1 MVQDNG
7 PRDRS
12 PSGLF
17 EMAGAWRGPQ
27 LLGHATNVASLAA
40 RWTSARHVERRAPIR
55 VLLLG
60 EDADA
65 TETICLLLEHA
76 GNERYVFHW
85 LAEPPLD
92 FRLDGTSFDL
102 VIVTAEPALG
112 SGMATFSALR
122 AAGLTVPIVLA
133 SAGVPDDL
141 VERAVDLGVADV
153 LDATDLDLQ
162 TLDRAVRAAL
172 ARASRDRQLYQAVRR
187 DDLTGLANRASFRD
201 RLDHGLT
208 LARRSGGKLALLL
221 VDVDDF
227 KSINDRFGHPGGD
240 ELLRRVG
247 ERLRSRVRESD
258 TVARLGGDEF
268 GVLLLNIARP
278 EDAAVVVRK
287 LLESLKP
294 PIDLDGQPAQVTA
307 SIGVAIYPDHAL
319 EAQRLIRLADA
330 AMYRAKRA
338 DGSGCCWH
346 DDSRPL
352 ASPDAEELAAA
363 MATDAVSFVLRPQV
377 ALHGGRVAM
386 GMRPVWRHPRRG
398 LLDLLA
404 LRTLVEEAGAV
415 DQLTERL
422 LLAATGKLANWR
434 RHGFGEVHITLP
446 MLSRRRLAWA
456 GLADRM
462 AAAVSRQSVP
472 PERLEIEI
480 DEQLLVEDAQTG
492 GQGAAAFARAGVPVA
507 LDRFGAGTMA
517 AGLFTTVRPSS
528 IRLCPSALDADG
540 PADRLTLFQ
549 MVTALA
555 HRLKIH
561 SIATGAD
568 TPARMEQARRIGVG
582 AVETAV
588 ACLPADD
595 LCLPW
600 LRIAM
605 RRAV

>member
-7 PRDRS
+7 PRDRP

-17 EMAGAWRGPQ
+17 EMAGAWRGPP
-27 LLGHATNVASLAA
+27 LAGHANVTSLAA
-40 RWTSARHVERRAPIR
+40 RWTTGRHAERRAAIR
-55 VLLLG
+55 ILLLG
-60 EDADA
+60 EDAEG
-65 TETICLLLEHA
+65 TETVRLLLEHA
-76 GNERYVFHW
+76 GSERYVFRW
-85 LAEPPLD
+85 LVEPPLD

-102 VIVTAEPALG
+102 VIVMAEPALG

-122 AAGLTVPIVLA
+122 AAGLTAPIVLA
-133 SAGVPDDL
+133 SAGVEDDL

-162 TLDRAVRAAL
+162 TLDRTVRAAL

-208 LARRSGGKLALLL
+208 LARRSGSKLALLL

-287 LLESLKP
+287 LLEALKP

-338 DGSGCCWH
+338 DGGGCCWH

-352 ASPDAEELAAA
+352 ACPDAEELAAA

-377 ALHGGRVAM
+377 ALRVGRVAM
-386 GMRPVWRHPRRG
+386 GMRPVWRHPRQG

-404 LRTLVEEAGAV
+404 MRTLLEEAGV
-415 DQLTERL
+415 VEQLTERL
-422 LLAATGKLANWR
+422 LLAAAGKLAEWQ
-434 RHGFGEVHITLP
+434 RHGFGEARITLP

-462 AAAVSRQSVP
+462 AAAASRQSIL

-517 AGLFTTVRPSS
+517 VGLFTTVRPSS
-528 IRLCPSALDADG
+528 IRLCPTALDADG

-549 MVTALA
+549 AITALA
-555 HRLKIH
+555 HRLQIH

-568 TPARMEQARRIGVG
+568 SPRRMEQARRIGVG
-582 AVETAV
+582 AIETAI

-595 LCLPW
+595 PCLPW